1 MPAFWKTLLKG
12 VATVLPI
19 LVTLYVLYWV
29 GTTMEFLMGWIYK
42 FIFSSALYFPGL
54 GLLGGIALLYAVGLL
69 IERGGAFQKLSDFAD
84 KQFERIPLV
93 KTLYGGLRD
102 LMQFFSSGKEG
113 RLGQQV
119 VLVTLGNGVQLIGF
133 ITGETVDP
141 IDTVPA
147 GEGTVTVYV
156 PLSYQIGGFT
166 VYVPRSSTKPL
177 DMSVQDAMKVV
188 LTGGVGKAMHR

>member
-19 LVTLYVLYWV
+19 LVTLYVLYWI
-29 GTTMEFLMGWIYK
+29 GTTLEFLMGGIYK
-42 FIFSSALYFPGL
+42 FIFSSAVYFPGL
-54 GLLGGIALLYAVGLL
+54 GLLGGLALLYAVGLL

-102 LMQFFSSGKEG
+102 LMQFFSSGEQG
-113 RLGQQV
+113 RAGQQV

-133 ITGETVDP
+133 ITSETADS
-141 IDTVPA
+141 IDSVPA
-147 GEGTVTVYV
+147 GEDTVTVYV

-166 VYVPRSSTKPL
+166 VYVPRSSTKVL

-188 LTGGVGKAMHR
+188 LTGGVGKAIHR

>member
-19 LVTLYVLYWV
+19 LVTLYVLYWI
-29 GTTMEFLMGWIYK
+29 GTTLEFLMGGIYK
-42 FIFSSALYFPGL
+42 FIFPGTIYFPGL

-102 LMQFFSSGKEG
+102 LMQFFSNGKEG
-113 RLGQQV
+113 KLGQQV

-133 ITGETVDP
+133 ITGETVASIHNAP
-141 IDTVPA
+141 T
-147 GEGTVTVYV
+147 GEETVTVYV

-188 LTGGVGKAMHR
+188 LTGGVGKAAQR

>member
-29 GTTMEFLMGWIYK
+29 GTTMEFLMGGIYK

-147 GEGTVTVYV
+147 DEGTVTVYV